1 MSPEP
6 PALTPTEL
14 DLLRA
19 IEALEA
25 IVADPTLS
33 AGLSKEEH
41 VRLMA
46 AAGRLSR
53 PAKLERLRVSRKIRK
68 ERHRRD
74 LKADR
79 AAVASTGIREAR
91 RAEVFVAPTALLA
104 QG

>member
-1 MSPEP
+1 MAATP
-6 PALTPTEL
+6 PVLTPTEL

-19 IEALEA
+19 IETLEA
-25 IVADPTLS
+25 IIADPTLS
-33 AGLSKEEH
+33 AGLSREDH

-68 ERHRRD
+68 ERRRRE

-91 RAEVFVAPTALLA
+91 RADVFVAP
-104 QG
+104 Q